1 MARNRGNN
9 LFQFSGTI
17 GNIVAYQR
25 HGKQC
30 FRIKAKHVK
39 DAKSIKQ
46 EIQRNRFNAV
56 VQLSKKCLNEVL
68 VRVWKRGAAHMT
80 GYNLFV
86 KKNIRLIDK
95 NCEITDYEN
104 LKMSVGKLLLP
115 SGFKIDVKLYGNCV
129 ITISWEYDSKEVWFN
144 PKDRIQIVAIINS
157 EVIHVRGLT
166 ATRIDKTATFQ
177 LSCGGGSRIH
187 LYVYFYDE
195 GLMDGSPS
203 YYQLVEVPNS

>member
-1 MARNRGNN
+1 MARNRGND

-17 GNIVAYQR
+17 GNIVAYQWR
-25 HGKQC
+25 GKQC
-30 FRIKAKHVK
+30 FLTKSKHVK

-46 EIQRNRFNAV
+46 VIQRNRFNT
-56 VQLSKKCLNEVL
+56 VQRLSKECLNEVL
-68 VRVWKRGAAHMT
+68 KRIWRRGATHMT
-80 GYNLFV
+80 GYNLFF

-129 ITISWEYDSKEVWFN
+129 VTISWEYDSKEVWFN

-157 EVIHVRGLT
+157 ELIHVRGLT
-166 ATRIDKTATFQ
+166 ARLCDETATFQ
-177 LSCGGGSRIH
+177 LSCGYGSQIH
-187 LYVYFYDE
+187 LYAYFYSE

-203 YYQLVEVPNS
+203 YYQLVEVQD